1 MKCTVK
7 AFGIS
12 RDIVGKRELEME
24 LPDGSTVSDLKKEL
38 FQKYPMFSDL
48 KSLFVALNNEY
59 ANEDAI
65 LNSGDEIA
73 LIPPVSG
80 G

>member
-24 LPDGSTVSDLKKEL
+24 LSDGSTVSDLKKE
-38 FQKYPMFSDL
+38 MF
-48 KSLFVALNNEY
+48 KK
-59 ANEDAI
+59 
-65 LNSGDEIA
+65 
-73 LIPPVSG
+73 
-80 G
+80 